1 MNYLGHNEFGIDHKP
16 WNTPKYYFDK
26 TKLNYWLEQWFLF
39 YSNILKKNELDENC
53 KFLINE
59 DFSHSSFKE
68 NK

>member
-39 YSNILKKNELDENC
+39 YSNILK
-53 KFLINE
+53 I
-59 DFSHSSFKE
+59 
-68 NK
+68 